1 MTVLRPALNWGNPCW
16 QGSTTHLRRYVL
28 LEKSHVTTMSYGQ
41 SEQTSVSC
49 GIEFYERRRKE
60 CFGGRIFERSK
71 PSYLEMNS

>member
-1 MTVLRPALNWGNPCW
+1 M
-16 QGSTTHLRRYVL
+16 L